1 MASLLP
7 QRHGGY
13 VPYFLLA
20 EGIAALVHFTICY
33 TSPPRRAL
41 VSFRGPGASEP
52 QGLTARLYAMQSMYA
67 GVIRLYAAYNITEAM
82 PYNLGL
88 LSVAGAFLLHFN
100 ELVVF
105 KTAKPQ
111 DAIAPFV
118 LVGLGSVWMIL
129 QRGFYVS

>member
-1 MASLLP
+1 MTNLLP
-7 QRHGGY
+7 RHHGGY
-13 VPYFLLA
+13 VPYFLLF
-20 EGIAALVHFTICY
+20 EGVAALIHFTICY
-33 TSPPRRAL
+33 FSAPRKAL
-41 VSFRGPGASEP
+41 VSFRGPEAP
-52 QGLTARLYAMQSMYA
+52 VPHGLTARLYAMQSMYA
-67 GVIRLYAAYNITEAM
+67 GVIRLHAAYNITEPLA
-82 PYNLGL
+82 YNLGI

-105 KTAKPQ
+105 KTSKPQ